1 MNRKILEKLRDATA
15 FKPKP
20 PDFELA
26 IAHVHAA
33 DVGIPH
39 AIDARVLNAM
49 ITDDEAFT
57 IVIGPPGS
65 GKSSLLAAT
74 GSDAARR
81 EGLPVALPL
90 KVPVAHHTHSLTADL
105 LVKGIAHTLAYELRG
120 HLTATDRKK
129 LEKALATRITTS
141 RQSGGLSG
149 SVSAGP
155 PGLKAVIGA
164 AIGKDLATLTSNAD
178 WQAGGPV
185 QTLLTLRDLAAAYN
199 TRLVVIFDDT
209 DVWSV
214 GDQEMATRAGSF
226 FSALRFLLQ
235 CPEVSILV
243 AVQTHWTETGT
254 AAEAA
259 TRTARREYRVALRA
273 RWSPAA
279 RSTTTIQNA
288 SPQAHGSG
296 DRPPSRNRS
305 PKRDSPTGRIVGDAL
320 HGGGAGPARK
330 PVLHEDH
337 PPSYRRHPRRL
348 RSPRR
353 DARSDQSRTP
363 A

>member
-1 MNRKILEKLRDATA
+1 MSREILESLRDATA

-26 IAHVHAA
+26 IAHIHAA

-74 GSDAARR
+74 ASEAARR
-81 EGLPVALPL
+81 EGPPAALPL
-90 KVPVAHHTHSLTADL
+90 KVPVAHHTREITADL
-105 LVKGIAHTLAYELRG
+105 LVKAIAQSLAYELRG
-120 HLTATDRKK
+120 HLSAIDRQK
-129 LEKALATRITTS
+129 LENALATTIATS
-141 RQSGGLSG
+141 RQSSGLSG
-149 SVSAGP
+149 SLSAGP

-185 QTLLTLRDLAAAYN
+185 QTLLALRDLAAAHN

-214 GDQEMATRAGSF
+214 GDQEMAARAGSF

-254 AAEAA
+254 TAEAA
-259 TRTARREYRVALRA
+259 TRTARREYRELAERVGARLRV
-273 RWSPAA
+273 PL
-279 RSTTTIQNA
+279 
-288 SPQAHGSG
+288 PQ
-296 DRPPSRNRS
+296 SRMQ
-305 PKRDSPTGRIVGDAL
+305 
-320 HGGGAGPARK
+320 ARK
-330 PVLHEDH
+330 LMGAVIDRRVDIAL
-337 PPSYRRHPRRL
+337 PSDL
-348 RSPRR
+348 
-353 DARSDQSRTP
+353 
-363 A
+363 